1 MGYSGR
7 YHAASL
13 AAVFLALA
21 IGILIG
27 VGLGHNVVSGT
38 TQGLEQSL
46 KSDLSAA
53 RGHADE
59 LEDELS
65 RQEEFAQE
73 VFPALTGQVLQHDR
87 IAVVALGGLP
97 DDLKGDVDAVVG
109 PESPSGARL
118 AEVAVVDEPPD
129 LGAIAD
135 AAPQGS
141 QGSTV
146 ERDRAALSAV
156 ARRIGRSLLVGG
168 STYRRYRGSVLEQ
181 TSGEPGGID
190 GVIVVRDRPENL
202 SPQEAGET
210 DAVESG
216 LLEGLAVGGRVPVV
230 GVERSESEP
239 SEVGFFAD
247 NGTTATVDSVDLVSG
262 RIALVYALNGAEGNY
277 GIESTADRL
286 LPGLRHPEPPA
297 ERLGRG
303 Q

>member
-38 TQGLEQSL
+38 TRNLEQSL

-65 RQEEFAQE
+65 RHDDFEQEI
-73 VFPALTGQVLQHDR
+73 FPALTGQVLQDDQ

-97 DDLKGDVDAVVG
+97 EDLKGDVDAVVG
-109 PESPSGARL
+109 PDSPTGARL
-118 AEVAVVDEPPD
+118 AEVAVVAEPPD
-129 LGAIAD
+129 LGAIAG
-135 AAPQGS
+135 AAPKGS
-141 QGSTV
+141 QGSEV

-156 ARRIGRSLLVGG
+156 ARRVGQSLLVGG
-168 STYRRYRGSVLEQ
+168 PTYRRYSGSLLEQ

-190 GVIVVRDRPENL
+190 AVIVVRDRPENL
-202 SPQEAGET
+202 NPRESGET
-210 DAVESG
+210 EAVESG
-216 LLEGLAVGGRVPVV
+216 LLEGLAGGGPVPLV

-239 SEVGFFAD
+239 SEIGFFTD

-262 RIALVYALNGAEGNY
+262 RVALVYALNGAAGNY
-277 GIESTADRL
+277 GIKSTADRL
-286 LPGLRHPEPPA
+286 VPGLRHPEPPA
-297 ERLGRG
+297 ERIGRG